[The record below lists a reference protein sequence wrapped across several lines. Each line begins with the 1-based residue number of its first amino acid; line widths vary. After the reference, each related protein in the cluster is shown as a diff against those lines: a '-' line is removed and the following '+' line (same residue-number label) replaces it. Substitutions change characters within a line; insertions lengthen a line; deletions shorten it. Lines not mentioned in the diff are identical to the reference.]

1 MDKVLSV
8 FLLGLSYG
16 LVLFLVATGLS
27 MTMGLMRIVNMAHGA
42 LFMAG
47 GFVGLTVAQHS
58 NFLFGAL
65 AAMAVAGLGGFLL
78 EVGFLRRLYKQ
89 EASQVLLTI
98 GFIYILV
105 NIAQWIWGSFPKSG
119 ATPGFLSSS
128 VTIGAVDVATYRLF
142 IIGFGLVMAV
152 LLWLFQDKTKVGAK
166 VRAGMDSRE
175 TASQLGINLKLL
187 FTGIF
192 ALGSLL
198 AGLAG
203 FMGGKI
209 VGTNLNNAWQGLL
222 LSLIVVVI
230 GGAGSVQGALL
241 GGVILGLLN
250 SFGAAYFPSFSSYIM
265 YVALIVILLVR
276 PAGLL
281 GRRFSHDSGEALER
295 ASAYAQKPAKKAGAG
310 ARAVFVE
317 TTAQKRLKKYLPY
330 AVVLL
335 LLLLVPP
342 FVGSFTQSMITKVLI
357 YAIFAMSLDL
367 IMGYT
372 GLLSFG
378 HAAFF
383 GMGGYAFGILTLKAG
398 ITSFWPAFVITLIV
412 CALLAAAIGF
422 LSLRVSGVYFLLV
435 TMAFGQLLYA
445 IASKWMSLT
454 GGKDGLPGIGKPD
467 FGWGL
472 EWSPLKFYFFVLI
485 AFIICFF
492 ILYKIVHSSFGKTL
506 IGVRENEPR
515 MRSLGYN
522 TWAVKYTAIII
533 AGTFAGVAGA
543 LFAQFYGTM
552 VPDHFALQMSALPML
567 MVIIGG
573 GGTLWGP
580 ALGAVAIVLVEHYS
594 SVYLQSR
601 WPLILGGLF
610 VLCVMFMKGGFSR
623 YLTNVWAKVHF
634 GRGSTTGPEP
644 VAGKE
649 VEL

>member
-65 AAMAVAGLGGFLL
+65 AAIAVAGLGGFLL

-128 VTIGAVDVATYRLF
+128 ITIGAVDVATYRLF

-209 VGTNLNNAWQGLL
+209 IGTNLNNAWQGLL

-230 GGAGSVQGALL
+230 GGAGSVQGALI
-241 GGVILGLLN
+241 GGIILGLLN

-276 PAGLL
+276 PSGLL
-281 GRRFSHDSGEALER
+281 GQEVLPRRER
-295 ASAYAQKPAKKAGAG
+295 GAG
-310 ARAVFVE
+310 ARVGLRGEAGQEDQGGATRGLSGDSGAE
-317 TTAQKRLKKYLPY
+317 TAEEVPALRGRAGAPGGRPTVRRELHSKHVHQGVDLRDLRHEPRSHHGLHRPALLRSRRLLRHGRVRLRDPDPEDRHHQLLAGVHHHARPLRSPRGGDRLPL
-330 AVVLL
+330 AAGVGGLLPAGHHGLRATPVRHRQQVDVAHRGQGRSAGSVQARPGLGHPVVAPEVLL
-335 LLLLVPP
+335 LRADSVHRLLLHPVQDRP
-342 FVGSFTQSMITKVLI
+342 
-357 YAIFAMSLDL
+357 
-367 IMGYT
+367 
-372 GLLSFG
+372 
-378 HAAFF
+378 
-383 GMGGYAFGILTLKAG
+383 
-398 ITSFWPAFVITLIV
+398 
-412 CALLAAAIGF
+412 
-422 LSLRVSGVYFLLV
+422 LLV
-435 TMAFGQLLYA
+435 RQDPHRGPGERAA
-445 IASKWMSLT
+445 HEE
-454 GGKDGLPGIGKPD
+454 PGIQ
-467 FGWGL
+467 
-472 EWSPLKFYFFVLI
+472 
-485 AFIICFF
+485 
-492 ILYKIVHSSFGKTL
+492 H
-506 IGVRENEPR
+506 
-515 MRSLGYN
+515 
-522 TWAVKYTAIII
+522 
-533 AGTFAGVAGA
+533 
-543 LFAQFYGTM
+543 
-552 VPDHFALQMSALPML
+552 
-567 MVIIGG
+567 
-573 GGTLWGP
+573 
-580 ALGAVAIVLVEHYS
+580 
-594 SVYLQSR
+594 
-601 WPLILGGLF
+601 LGGE
-610 VLCVMFMKGGFSR
+610 
-623 YLTNVWAKVHF
+623 VHGHHPRGHLR
-634 GRGSTTGPEP
+634 GRGRGRCSPSSTGRWCPTTSPCRCRP
-644 VAGKE
+644 CPC
-649 VEL
+649 

>member
-58 NFLFGAL
+58 NFLLGAI

-119 ATPGFLSSS
+119 ATPGFLSASI
-128 VTIGAVDVATYRLF
+128 TIGAVDVATYRLF

-209 VGTNLNNAWQGLL
+209 IGTNLNNAWQGLL

-230 GGAGSVQGALL
+230 GGAGSVQGALI
-241 GGVILGLLN
+241 GGIILGLLN

-281 GRRFSHDSGEALER
+281 GRKFSHDASEALER
-295 ASAYAQKPAKKAGAG
+295 ASAYAAKPAKKTKVAP
-310 ARAVFVE
+310 RAVYLA
-317 TTAQKRLKKYLPY
+317 TPGQKRLKKYLPY
-330 AVVLL
+330 VVVLVL
-335 LLLLVPP
+335 LAVVPP
-342 FVGSFTQSMITKVLI
+342 FVGSFTQSMFTKVLI

-383 GMGGYAFGILTLKAG
+383 GMGGYAFGILTLKTG
-398 ITSFWPAFVITLIV
+398 ITNFWPAFIITLV
-412 CALLAAAIGF
+412 LCALLAAVIGF

-445 IASKWMSLT
+445 VANKWMSLT
-454 GGKDGLPGIGKPD
+454 GGKDGLPGVPKPD
-467 FGWGL
+467 LGWAIQ
-472 EWSPLKFYFFVLI
+472 WSPLKFYFFALV
-485 AFIICFF
+485 AFIVCYF
-492 ILYKIVHSSFGKTL
+492 ILHKIVHSSFGKTL

-522 TWAVKYTAIII
+522 TWAVKYTAIIL
-533 AGTFAGVAGA
+533 AGTFAGVAGS
-543 LFAQFYGTM
+543 LFSQFYGTM

-610 VLCVMFMKGGFSR
+610 VLCVMFVKGGFSR
-623 YLTNVWAKVHF
+623 YLGSVWAKVHF
-634 GRGSTTGPEP
+634 GGGRTTEPEK
-644 VAGKE
+644 VAAKE
-649 VEL
+649 VE